1 MEIMG
6 ILKELEL
13 ELVEQKTL
21 LDEQETKL
29 AECERIAEEALA
41 AVDAVTK
48 MRNCIKERYEAL
60 AKAKEALSG
69 IDIPTEIKEIEEK
82 TTEKV
87 EKTGKT
93 KRIKQIQWTRKNGT
107 LVRYDR
113 NGKEMQKFVSQK
125 AAARELGW
133 DQSSMSIFVRLKP
146 EEQIRRKGFYF
157 RWIP

>member
-69 IDIPTEIKEIEEK
+69 IDITTEVKEIEEK

-87 EKTGKT
+87 EKKV
-93 KRIKQIQWTRKNGT
+93 KKKKVEQINWTRKNGT
-107 LVRYDR
+107 LVKYDK
-113 NGKEMQKFVSQK
+113 NGQEVHKYLSQK
-125 AAARELGW
+125 AAATDHKW
-133 DQSSMSIFVRLKP
+133 SQYTMSIFVRLKP

>member
-13 ELVEQKTL
+13 KLVEQKTL

-29 AECERIAEEALA
+29 AECEKIAEEALA

-60 AKAKEALSG
+60 VKAKEALSG
-69 IDIPTEIKEIEEK
+69 IDIPTEVKE

-87 EKTGKT
+87 EKKV
-93 KRIKQIQWTRKNGT
+93 KKKKVEQINWTRKNGT
-107 LVRYDR
+107 LVKYDK
-113 NGKEMQKFVSQK
+113 NGQEVHKYLSQK
-125 AAARELGW
+125 AAATDHKWSEYT
-133 DQSSMSIFVRLKP
+133 MSIFVRLKP

>member
-13 ELVEQKTL
+13 KLVEQKTL

-60 AKAKEALSG
+60 VKAKEALSG
-69 IDIPTEIKEIEEK
+69 IDIPMEVKETKEV
-82 TTEKV
+82 TEKV
-87 EKTGKT
+87 ET
-93 KRIKQIQWTRKNGT
+93 KVKKKKVEQINWTRKSGT
-107 LVRYDR
+107 LVKYDK
-113 NGKEMQKFVSQK
+113 NGQEVQKYLSQK
-125 AAARELGW
+125 AAATDHKW
-133 DQSSMSIFVRLKP
+133 SQYTMSIFVRLKP